1 MGWGV
6 WILAHNGRRTYNAV
20 SESKTGYEELV
31 VCRLTC
37 MTFCVAGLTPYTEYT
52 AYVEVCTAVGC
63 GNSPNVTV
71 TTAEATP
78 QGQF

>member
-1 MGWGV
+1 M
-6 WILAHNGRRTYNAV
+6 WILALSGRRTYNAV
-20 SESKTGYEELV
+20 SKSKTRYEELV
-31 VCRLTC
+31 VSWLTC

-52 AYVEVCTAVGC
+52 AYVKVCTAVGC